1 MGTQQGG
8 QIALEKS
15 LPNNVQMSFGFRHA
29 QSSTAPANTSDIG
42 VTPNTIDTLFTK
54 ISVQVPHYSRA
65 TASGEYEQDVS
76 DMDKRVVALG
86 GNYQLWSKGKLYFR
100 QELISSLGDVY
111 SLNNLQRR
119 NTTQFGIDTT
129 YYKDAHVFSEYRIR
143 DLSNGREAE
152 AAVGLRNNWHLAQG
166 LVANTGVESIRT
178 LNGTDASSLALTGSL
193 DYTAHP
199 DWKGSARMEW
209 RGSSTTNNILSTL
222 GFASRISDSWTFLGH
237 DVFAATTTKGAS
249 GGTHLQDRLQF
260 GFALRDAQRNRWN
273 ALNMMEFKADDNNS
287 VPGQPSHT
295 TAAIF
300 STTAN
305 YQVIAPLTFSGRY
318 AAKWSLS
325 GDSSLSSS
333 ATTQLIGGRATFD
346 LNPRWDFGVAAST
359 TYSLAFAS
367 LQYGMGFETGYKLV
381 QNLWIST
388 GYNLLGFRNPDLAGE
403 DVTRRGAFIRMRF
416 KFDENIFSP
425 KGKN

>member
-1 MGTQQGG
+1 
-8 QIALEKS
+8 
-15 LPNNVQMSFGFRHA
+15 MSFGFRHA
-29 QSSTAPANTSDIG
+29 QSSTAPANTSDVG

-54 ISVQVPHYSRA
+54 VSVQVPHYSRA
-65 TASGEYEQDVS
+65 TASGEYEQDIS

-111 SLNNLQRR
+111 SLNNLQHR

-152 AAVGLRNNWHLAQG
+152 AAVGLRNNWHLAPG

-178 LNGTDASSLALTGSL
+178 LNGTDASSLALTGAI

-222 GFASRISDSWTFLGH
+222 GFASRISDSWTFLGR
-237 DVFAATTTKGAS
+237 DVFATTTTKGAS

-287 VPGQPSHT
+287 VPGQPSRT

-318 AAKWSLS
+318 AAKWSLA
-325 GDSSLSSS
+325 GDSSVSSS
-333 ATTQLIGGRATFD
+333 ATTQLVGGRATYD

-359 TYSLAFAS
+359 TYSLGFAS
-367 LQYGMGFETGYKLV
+367 RQYGMGFETGYKLV

-416 KFDENIFSP
+416 KFDENIFAS
-425 KGKN
+425 KGKH